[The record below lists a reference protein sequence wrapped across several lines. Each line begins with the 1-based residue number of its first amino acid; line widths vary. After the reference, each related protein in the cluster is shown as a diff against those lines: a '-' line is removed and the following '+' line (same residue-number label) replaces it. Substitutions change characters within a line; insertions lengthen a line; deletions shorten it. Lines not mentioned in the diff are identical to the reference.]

1 MHTGQC
7 PKVIYLE
14 ITFSSL
20 PEVMVTEM
28 LLPNVVKISVVNL
41 SILHRS
47 GSHVN
52 ELANIS

>member
-28 LLPNVVKISVVNL
+28 LLPNVVKISSESLNSAQIGVTC
-41 SILHRS
+41 
-47 GSHVN
+47 
-52 ELANIS
+52 